1 MANQPNTMPPA
12 PHEAHCTVPLALAVA
27 AFLPKLADFIEA
39 ERDLEEVQG
48 AFDPA
53 YHAWERDADEAQ
65 TRMATALSG
74 LRRTPARSREDH
86 VLMRMIILIDAL
98 LGAETQKSF
107 VDLHRRMHWSF
118 FSAFQVQGFGPRAHQ
133 TNALLI
139 QARHLVDALVALPL
153 FQRWSDPDLT
163 DPGDLHT
170 VMGDH
175 EDNNSYGFAEPFAA

>member
-1 MANQPNTMPPA
+1 MATQSFIMPPA
-12 PHEAHCTVPLALAVA
+12 PHEAHCTVPLALAFA
-27 AFLPKLADFIEA
+27 AFLPKLAGFIEA
-39 ERDLEEVQG
+39 ERDLEDVQG

-74 LRRTPARSREDH
+74 LRRTAAQSREDH
-86 VLMRMIILIDAL
+86 VLMQMIILIDAL
-98 LGAETQKSF
+98 LGAETLQSF
-107 VDLHRRMHWSF
+107 TDLHRRMHWSF
-118 FSAFQVQGFGPRAHQ
+118 FSTFQMQGFGPRAHQ

-153 FQRWSDPDLT
+153 FQRWSEPDLT
-163 DPGDLHT
+163 GTSDLHA

-175 EDNNSYGFAEPFAA
+175 EDSNSYGFAEPFAA